1 MEQSLIV
8 ALDFPG
14 RRETADFLK
23 EFNHE
28 PLFVKVGMELF
39 YREGPAVMELLK
51 AGGHSIF
58 LDLKLHDIP
67 NTVYRAMK
75 NLASLGADMVNVHA
89 AGGSTMMEHALEGLE
104 AGTPAG
110 ADRPQCIAVTQLTS
124 TDEHMLYHE
133 LQIEKPLEDVV
144 LHYADL
150 AKKSGLDGV
159 VCSVHES
166 ASISKSLGREF
177 LKVTPGIRPA
187 GSGAGDQKRIA
198 TPQEARR
205 AGSTA
210 IVVGRA
216 ITQADDPAA
225 AYRSIKKEWMG
236 YDE

>member
-8 ALDFPG
+8 ALDFSG
-14 RRETADFLK
+14 QKETADFLRK
-23 EFNHE
+23 FKHE

-39 YREGPAVMELLK
+39 YKEGPAVMEMLK
-51 AGGHSIF
+51 QDGHRIF

-75 NLASLGADMVNVHA
+75 NLAALGADMVNVHA
-89 AGGSTMMEHALEGLE
+89 AGGSSMMEHAVEGLE

-110 ADRPQCIAVTQLTS
+110 TDRPSCIAVTQLTS
-124 TDEHMLYHE
+124 TDEHMLFHE
-133 LQIEKPLEDVV
+133 LQIQRPLEEVV
-144 LHYADL
+144 LHYAGL
-150 AKKSGLDGV
+150 AQRSGLDGV

-166 ASISKSLGREF
+166 ASISKSFGREF
-177 LKVTPGIRPA
+177 IKVTPGIRPA

-198 TPQEARR
+198 MPHEAKK

-216 ITQADDPAA
+216 ITQADDPVS
-225 AYRSIKKEWMG
+225 AYQSIKKEWMG